1 MEPPY
6 PDDDDGEVLRR
17 VAAEGADM
25 SRPMTIDYT
34 IYAADI
40 QSARA
45 LAERIAA
52 IGYTPRLYV
61 DDVDGSVS
69 LYCAR
74 HMVATYDAV
83 IACQEELN
91 ELCHSVG
98 ATCDGWLT
106 AGNRQGH

>member
-25 SRPMTIDYT
+25 SRPMTIEYT
-34 IYAADI
+34 IYAKDI
-40 QSARA
+40 HSARA

-52 IGYTPRLYV
+52 VGYTPRLYV
-61 DDVDGSVS
+61 DDEDGSIS

-74 HMVATYDAV
+74 HMVATYEAV
-83 IACQEELN
+83 VACQEELN
-91 ELCHSVG
+91 SLGHSVG
-98 ATCDGWLT
+98 AICDGWLT